1 MTPQDLNRLVF
12 LAELAP
18 GPGGGVI
25 FTETRIAAGEVP
37 RYERQLWL
45 WSAGG
50 LRQLTRAGG
59 YSPQYLENRVYFL
72 RRVDEVP
79 QLFVLDLNGGEPEQL
94 TRFKSGVEDYQV
106 SPSGRYQAVLTRGD
120 WQKPASGTPRRYRN
134 LPYKF
139 NGAGLL
145 PEVPRQLYILAAG
158 QEPRQVGEFPQ
169 GVSEFCWS
177 GDETG
182 FALTSSP
189 TAQDRVEGRGALYWL
204 GLNGESEL
212 LYAPSGP
219 VYDPV
224 FSPDSQTIY
233 FLSHAYERA
242 GGTIERLFSYRR
254 DSGACEWPEQLDFC
268 FGPSLGG
275 DCHYGRGPKVLTI
288 GPGGELLAL
297 VTEHGRNQIYR
308 LEPGQPPLGLLAP
321 DTGLVGWAYS
331 GGELFTLAET
341 NAYPARLY
349 RGGEVLYDP
358 NPDFAAQP
366 AQELAVEL
374 ADHNLQGYALLPEG
388 KGPFPA
394 VLYIHGGPYTSY
406 GQAFNLEF
414 QLLRQ
419 KGIAVIYTNPRGSSG
434 YGQDFAD
441 LAGKFGEIDQ
451 FDLLAFLDHCLANLP
466 LDHERI
472 GIAGGSYGGFM
483 TNWLTSNFPERFRA
497 AVSERGICNWLSM
510 WGASDIGPHFTE
522 TQILSGPHQDPETLW
537 QKSPLRL
544 AAQVKT
550 PTLVIHSEED
560 HRCPIDQGETWF
572 TALWLAGTCS
582 EFLRFAEENHELS
595 RSGRPDRRTFRL
607 EAILDWFGSHLETG
621 SASG

>member
-94 TRFKSGVEDYQV
+94 TRFNSGVEDYQV

-120 WQKPASGTPRRYRN
+120 WQKPASGAPRRYRN

-145 PEVPRQLYILAAG
+145 PEVPRQLHILAAG

-189 TAQDRVEGRGALYWL
+189 TAQDRVQGRGALYWL
-204 GLNGESEL
+204 GLNGESEP

-233 FLSHAYERA
+233 FLSHNYERA
-242 GGTIERLFSYRR
+242 GGTIARLFSYRR

-288 GPGGELLAL
+288 GPNGELLAL

-358 NPDFAAQP
+358 NPDFADSP
-366 AQELAVEL
+366 AQELLVEL
-374 ADHNLQGYALLPEG
+374 VDHNLQGYALLPEG
-388 KGPFPA
+388 QGPFPA

-510 WGASDIGPHFTE
+510 WGASDIGPHFTDM
-522 TQILSGPHQDPETLW
+522 QILAGPDHNPETLW
-537 QKSPLRL
+537 HKSPLRL
-544 AAQVKT
+544 AHEVKT